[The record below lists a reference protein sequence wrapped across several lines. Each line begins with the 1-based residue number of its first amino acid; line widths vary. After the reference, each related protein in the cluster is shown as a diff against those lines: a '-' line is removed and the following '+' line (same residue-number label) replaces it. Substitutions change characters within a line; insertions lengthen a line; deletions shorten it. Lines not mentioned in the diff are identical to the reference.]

1 MHVLTF
7 NMRSDTYILHKV
19 CDDAEK
25 SVGEAILNTCLRF
38 PYADGLL
45 VREMHNHHILLTLKN
60 IENLCFIPENHH
72 NNRLS

>member
-45 VREMHNHHILLTLKN
+45 VRNA
-60 IENLCFIPENHH
+60 
-72 NNRLS
+72 